1 MGSGDLTPG
10 QKRQRLLERRAL
22 KIANARSVTFALA
35 ITFLS
40 IAFGAAILIRLVD
53 QHDFSS
59 FGLAVW
65 WALET
70 ITTVGYGDIVPTT
83 TVGRVVGG
91 TEMLLGIAFITFL
104 TAGVTSTV
112 INRSQQ
118 GAQEAD
124 RAHLEGEIQ
133 RILDALTET
142 KAQNTAL
149 GERLGVIESK
159 LSG

>member
-1 MGSGDLTPG
+1 MGSSARTPG
-10 QKRQRLLERRAL
+10 QQRPLLLERRAL

-35 ITFLS
+35 MTFFL
-40 IAFGAAILIRLVD
+40 IAFGAAIVIRLVD

-70 ITTVGYGDIVPTT
+70 MTTVGYGDIVPTT
-83 TVGRVVGG
+83 TIGRVVGG

-118 GAQEAD
+118 GAQQAD

-133 RILDALTET
+133 KILDALTET
-142 KAQNTAL
+142 KAQNTAIDK
-149 GERLGVIESK
+149 RLDLIEAK